1 MTDDKRWAA
10 YFAQIAE
17 DLLADPGEVTFAR
30 VVHRAVE
37 VVPAAEHCGIT
48 LRQRRGRAETVAATD
63 DLVGEVDAAQYSLA
77 EGPCL
82 DAAFESE
89 NCVVHDLR
97 TDARW
102 PRWSPVAT
110 GHGLR
115 SVLAIR
121 LHAGGRTLGA
131 LNLYAER
138 PHAFDPDTIDTALIF
153 ASHAAE
159 ALSKARLVSDLE
171 AALESRH
178 VIGMA
183 QGVLAVRYSVS
194 YEAAFTVLQRYSNDH
209 NTKLRDVARAVL
221 ESRELPAARPER
233 TQVDAA
239 IRTPPDQEAGRPGGR
254 G

>member
-1 MTDDKRWAA
+1 MSDGKRLAA

-30 VVHRAVE
+30 VVRRAVE
-37 VVPAAEHCGIT
+37 VVPAADHGGIT

-63 DLVGEVDAAQYSLA
+63 DLAIAVDAAQYALR

-89 NCVVHDLR
+89 SCVVHDLR
-97 TDARW
+97 NDERW
-102 PRWSPVAT
+102 PRWSAVAT
-110 GHGLR
+110 GHGVR

-121 LHAGGRTLGA
+121 LHAGERTLGA

-138 PHAFDPDTIDTALIF
+138 SGSFDADTVDTALIF

-159 ALSKARLVSDLE
+159 ALNKARLVTNLE

-183 QGVLAVRYSVS
+183 QGVLAVRYGVS
-194 YEAAFTVLQRYSNDH
+194 YESAFTVLQRHSNDH
-209 NTKLRDVARAVL
+209 NIKLRDVARLVL
-221 ESRELPAARPER
+221 DTRELPVSAPAASP
-233 TQVDAA
+233 TDLADLDPA
-239 IRTPPDQEAGRPGGR
+239 
-254 G
+254 